1 MKIEELTQKI
11 YEDGIEKAKKLE
23 EEALE
28 GARKEADRIVA
39 DARQKADEVA
49 QAAAKEAE
57 RSKAGLDR
65 ELKLAG
71 DLAVAQVKKRIADCL
86 VDALLPKSVGAALDD
101 PAFMQQLILEIAKNW
116 DLGRTNVDVEIV
128 LSKQAQQ
135 AMADRFAAQTRE
147 LLDRGIEVGFSDDL
161 KSGFRIQP
169 KDGGY
174 RVSFAEENFVAY
186 FRDFLRERTRKVLFP
201 ENEQEAAQESGDQ
214 TGQQR

>member
-23 EEALE
+23 EEVLE

-39 DARQKADEVA
+39 DARRKADEI
-49 QAAAKEAE
+49 AKTAERDAE

-71 DLAVAQVKKRIADCL
+71 DLAVGQIKKRIADCL
-86 VDALLPKSVGAALDD
+86 VDAVLPKSVDGALDD
-101 PAFMQQLILEIAKNW
+101 PAFMRQLILEIAKNW
-116 DLGRTNVDVEIV
+116 DLGRTNPDVEIV

-135 AMADRFAAQTRE
+135 AMSDRFAAQTKE
-147 LLDRGIEVGFSDDL
+147 LVDRGIEVSVSEEL
-161 KSGFRIQP
+161 KSGFRIAP

-174 RVSFAEENFVAY
+174 RVSFAEENFIAF
-186 FRDFLRERTRKVLFP
+186 FRDFLRERTRKALFP
-201 ENEQEAAQESGDQ
+201 SDEQGGVRKTDNQ
-214 TGQQR
+214 TEQQL